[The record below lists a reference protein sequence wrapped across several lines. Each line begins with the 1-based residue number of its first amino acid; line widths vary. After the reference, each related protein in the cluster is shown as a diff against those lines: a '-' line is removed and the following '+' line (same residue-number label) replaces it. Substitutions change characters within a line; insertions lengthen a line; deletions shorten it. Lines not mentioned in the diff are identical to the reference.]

1 MSTKRLYN
9 LLMGKHQHRL
19 GFSRLYSYPAKITIE
34 SGNICQQS
42 CPLCPTGQR
51 DTSAKKGFMSFDLY
65 KNVVDELHQDLYLIK
80 LYNWGEP
87 LLNAELVPMIEYAA
101 SKGILVKISTNLDV
115 DMDDERAKALLNSGV
130 HKIYVS
136 CNAVSKET
144 YSVYHVDGN
153 FDRVM
158 GNLEKLAAMR
168 SELRSAAEIVWL
180 FHLSRY
186 NMHEL
191 EEARNKANK
200 LGITLKQES
209 MGPDMGREIFET
221 TEEAVERDARWLP
234 EDRKHG
240 MAEKQKNRHFSCDL
254 LWTETVINW
263 DGSVLPC
270 CAVYSEKYAFGKIR
284 EDTPFSKIWNGES
297 YQAARREVLSKE
309 NGTWTICRVC
319 KNTGFLHD

>member
-1 MSTKRLYN
+1 MYN
-9 LLMGKHQHRL
+9 LLMGKLQHRL

-51 DTSAKKGFMSFDLY
+51 DPSAKKGFMSFDLY
-65 KNVVDELHQDLYLIK
+65 KDVVDELHEDLYLIK

-87 LLNAELVPMIEYAA
+87 LLNTELVPMIEYAV
-101 SKGILVKISTNLDV
+101 SKDILVKISTNLDV
-115 DMDDERAKALLNSGV
+115 DMDDERIKALLNSGV

-144 YSVYHVDGN
+144 YSMYHVDGN

-158 GNLEKLAAMR
+158 NNLKKLAAMR
-168 SELRSAAEIVWL
+168 SELHSPAEIVWL
-180 FHLSRY
+180 FHLSNY
-186 NMHEL
+186 NTHEM
-191 EEARNKANK
+191 EEAGRKAK
-200 LGITLKQES
+200 ELGITFKQES
-209 MGPDMGREIFET
+209 ICPDMGREIFET
-221 TEEAVERDARWLP
+221 TEEAVARDAKWLP

-240 MAEKQKNRHFSCDL
+240 ITEKKKNRRFSCNL

-263 DGSVLPC
+263 DGAILPC
-270 CAVYSEKYAFGKIR
+270 CAVYSEKYAFGNILER
-284 EDTPFSKIWNGES
+284 PFRDIWNGES
-297 YQAARREVLSKE
+297 YRAARKEVLSKE

-319 KNTGFLHD
+319 KKTGFLHD